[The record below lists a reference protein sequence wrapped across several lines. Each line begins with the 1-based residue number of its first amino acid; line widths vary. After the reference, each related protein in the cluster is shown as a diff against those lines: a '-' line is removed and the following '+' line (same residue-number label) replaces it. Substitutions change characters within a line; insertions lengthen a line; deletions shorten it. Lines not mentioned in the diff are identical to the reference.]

1 MLAASAPPNDF
12 AVPSIEAC
20 MRLRVV
26 FLAFAVFVVAPAL
39 AQPAPASGRIP
50 TVTRLV
56 KLFTGLERDLVART
70 HAKDAAALDAI
81 LDPAFELRAGNAPGT
96 PVPRDAWIRDARAA
110 QRASPL
116 IEQMA
121 VHDFGDIAIVSFRE
135 TAAGASTRRGS
146 ARFVV
151 DCWKR
156 EGDAWK
162 LAVRYAGDASL
173 QSTPA
178 ARSPRTID
186 KRY

>member
-1 MLAASAPPNDF
+1 MK
-12 AVPSIEAC
+12 
-20 MRLRVV
+20 LRFIVV
-26 FLAFAVFVVAPAL
+26 AFAACTSASGL

-56 KLFTGLERDLVART
+56 KLFTGLEGDLVART

-110 QRASPL
+110 QRAPPL

-156 EGDAWK
+156 DGDSWK
-162 LAVRYAGDASL
+162 LAVRYASDA
-173 QSTPA
+173 A
-178 ARSPRTID
+178 AHGVKLPNAAATLD

>member
-1 MLAASAPPNDF
+1 MK
-12 AVPSIEAC
+12 
-20 MRLRVV
+20 LRFVV
-26 FLAFAVFVVAPAL
+26 VAFAACTSASGL

-135 TAAGASTRRGS
+135 TAARASTRRGS

-178 ARSPRTID
+178 ARSPRIID